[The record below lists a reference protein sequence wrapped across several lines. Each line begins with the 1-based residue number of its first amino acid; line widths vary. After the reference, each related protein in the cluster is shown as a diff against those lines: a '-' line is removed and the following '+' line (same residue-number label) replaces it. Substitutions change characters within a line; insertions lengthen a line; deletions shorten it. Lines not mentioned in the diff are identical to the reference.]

1 MSTPTELHVAPHG
14 RADAPGTAEQ
24 PLDSLYRACKN
35 LPAGVGGGIH
45 LHPGVYGKQE
55 LTGHN
60 VTVEVHGQAVI
71 DGGLQREVAACYA
84 EDFSLTIGEG
94 LRKNVGLYIKNGT
107 NITVQQA
114 DVNGRLTVQDCGR
127 AVYVYNSTQTLLRH
141 IHAQR
146 VLFRAVGGWFK
157 GLYLEDS
164 TIEEACLMNYAE
176 RLRRTTGQ
184 SGGWPASIT
193 GTENYQGG
201 AAAEGLYIR
210 RCRIRRTWGEGAGFF
225 ATDGGELVDSILED
239 ASHSVAVYLQQCRNV
254 RVANNHII
262 ITSASPRKT
271 KNGIAILPHAIQI
284 AREGTT
290 FPHRAE
296 GLVIE
301 GNTIVGGTHGLQVDW
316 SEFPDDYS
324 GLQIR
329 GNTII
334 GQTRYAINAPAGSML
349 RGTAEVRNN
358 TLGPCKIERSDW
370 AVRDN
375 IHVGGLSPTHNPVP
389 VTKRIRVEI
398 EVSAAEALKWE
409 LVGASEASNG

>member
-1 MSTPTELHVAPHG
+1 MTELHVAPHG

-24 PLDSLYRACKN
+24 PLDSLYRASKK
-35 LPAGVGGGIH
+35 LPVGVGGGIH
-45 LHPGVYGKQE
+45 LHPGKYGKQE

-60 VTVEVHGQAVI
+60 VTVEVHGQVVI

-84 EDFSLTIGEG
+84 EDFSLTIEEE

-107 NITVQQA
+107 NVTVRQA
-114 DVNGRLTVQDCGR
+114 DVNGRLTIQDCGR
-127 AVYVYNSTQTLLRH
+127 AVYVYNSTQTLLRQ

-164 TIEEACLMNYAE
+164 TIEEACLMNYGE
-176 RLRRTTGQ
+176 RLRRTTGR
-184 SGGWPASIT
+184 SGGWPASVT

-210 RCRIRRTWGEGAGFF
+210 RCRIRRTWGEGVGFF

-239 ASHSVAVYLQQCRNV
+239 ASHSVVVYLQQCRNV
-254 RVANNHII
+254 RVVNNHIV
-262 ITSASPRKT
+262 TTPASPRKT
-271 KNGIAILPHAIQI
+271 KNGLAMLPHAIQI

-301 GNTIVGGTHGLQVDW
+301 GNTIVGGTHGVQVDW

-334 GQTRYAINAPAGSML
+334 GQTRYAIHAPAGSML
-349 RGTAEVRNN
+349 RGTAEVRGNV
-358 TLGPCKIERSDW
+358 LGPYKIERSDW

-375 IHVGGLSPTHNPVP
+375 VSVGDVRDVPVP
-389 VTKRIRVEI
+389 VTKRIQVEI
-398 EVSAAEALKWE
+398 EVSAPDGPLKWE
-409 LVGASEASNG
+409 SMGAREVQRD